1 MPHPQTDTE
10 LLEATWRMYTSEFAD
25 TVGAVVTP
33 DEQAETDAH
42 LEWTAQ
48 VFMFGYALGSIAG
61 ASVTGSAPI
70 DRETDQSRVD
80 AIVETVT
87 DITAGDDV
95 GVSTSTVVNDFE
107 E

>member
-1 MPHPQTDTE
+1 
-10 LLEATWRMYTSEFAD
+10 
-25 TVGAVVTP
+25 
-33 DEQAETDAH
+33 
-42 LEWTAQ
+42 
-48 VFMFGYALGSIAG
+48 MFGYALGSIAG